1 MDRQPSEELA
11 LGDCCPKGVCGVGR
25 ERRPPCGWDTAGAWA
40 GPKLFLEVEKMEQS
54 IRILHVAAGSLGES
68 HA

>member
-1 MDRQPSEELA
+1 MVGIQLA
-11 LGDCCPKGVCGVGR
+11 LGL
-25 ERRPPCGWDTAGAWA
+25 